1 MPVGTFTQKLSFA
14 KKRRGHTFACKDI
27 LGHWD
32 VQNCFPMFVHVFQAV
47 RGVKNDLDQ
56 NVSFFPDIHK
66 VNEAPN
72 GEAGCDP

>member
-1 MPVGTFTQKLSFA
+1 MLNLVLFGSLM
-14 KKRRGHTFACKDI
+14 
-27 LGHWD
+27 GHWD
-32 VQNCFPMFVHVFQAV
+32 MKNCFPMFVHVFQAV